1 MLSFSSLDL
10 KNYSPKTAY
19 SPENESDPI
28 DPEQYEKDIR
38 ISFEKKKRLILPNM
52 CRFFLRTK
60 TICS

>member
-28 DPEQYEKDIR
+28 HFLQNNL
-38 ISFEKKKRLILPNM
+38 RLWFYIIVLQ
-52 CRFFLRTK
+52 LVA
-60 TICS
+60 I